1 MLRVTRLEG
10 ARDGKGD
17 VKGDVSGGGHENY
30 GEDVKR
36 LRTVPVSEKEVKAQV
51 GNKAHD

>member
-1 MLRVTRLEG
+1 MLRVARLEG

-30 GEDVKR
+30 GEDIKG
-36 LRTVPVSEKEVKAQV
+36 LRAVPVSEKEVKALV